1 MIPSER
7 AFQQLQNACFS
18 LSIGYVLTKLW
29 PLECKHLRA
38 SICLFLL
45 QVRLL
50 ESSGR
55 IGGRIHDDHS
65 LGRCVGMGAMF
76 ITGVANNPFT
86 LLSQQLN
93 HPLRIINEETCELFN
108 ESGGHPDKQLDLA
121 TEGHYNTTLDR
132 LAEWRSR
139 QGNDIS
145 LESTLL
151 ITL

>member
-1 MIPSER
+1 M
-7 AFQQLQNACFS
+7 
-18 LSIGYVLTKLW
+18 
-29 PLECKHLRA
+29 
-38 SICLFLL
+38 LL

-50 ESSGR
+50 EASGR
-55 IGGRIHDDHS
+55 IGGRVHDDHS
-65 LGRCVGMGAMF
+65 LGRCVGLGAMF

-108 ESGGHPDKQLDLA
+108 ESGGRPDKQLDLA

-139 QGNDIS
+139 HGSDIS
-145 LESTLL
+145 LESMSFNIVYPYINRQTQHNLL
-151 ITL
+151 TDGYLCAILNKPYMIFM